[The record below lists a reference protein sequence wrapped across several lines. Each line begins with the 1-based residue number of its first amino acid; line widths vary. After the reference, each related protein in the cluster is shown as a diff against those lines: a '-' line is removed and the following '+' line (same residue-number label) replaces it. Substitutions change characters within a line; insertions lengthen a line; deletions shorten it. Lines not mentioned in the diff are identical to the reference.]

1 MKILNQIILPFVATS
16 TPIQFDNGIHGQ
28 QPKIE
33 FLIAHLPFKPER
45 LFDSIRNIEF
55 IENLIKVYVYERIQ
69 RPPKSETEYR
79 KSSRGEIYA

>member
-16 TPIQFDNGIHGQ
+16 TPIQFDNGKHGQ

-33 FLIAHLPFKPER
+33 FLIAIYLLRLRFFKPER
-45 LFDSIRNIEF
+45 LFDSIRNLEL

-69 RPPKSETEYR
+69 RTSKSETKY
-79 KSSRGEIYA
+79 